1 MKSRGGR
8 RGEREGSVNT
18 TGRDVGRW
26 RRRVYGWS
34 WPRTY
39 ERAKETDW
47 ACERAKRNGTV
58 QEPGNDASLAYAW
71 QRRKRLHGR
80 QAIHQHTSVRR
91 TADQRRKESRFTEL
105 KEIERSGAR
114 GREKGGR
121 RGRGRGGGGGG
132 GGKYTRDWEI
142 YRVLN
147 RLQSFPLISWDF
159 RKTFDIF

>member
-1 MKSRGGR
+1 MNS
-8 RGEREGSVNT
+8 
-18 TGRDVGRW
+18 TGRDVGRC

-39 ERAKETDW
+39 EGTRETGR

-58 QEPGNDASLAYAW
+58 QEPGNDALLAYAW
-71 QRRKRLHGR
+71 QRRKRFHGR
-80 QAIHQHTSVRR
+80 QAIHQHTSIRR

-105 KEIERSGAR
+105 KEIERR
-114 GREKGGR
+114 GR
-121 RGRGRGGGGGG
+121 GG
-132 GGKYTRDWEI
+132 GGKYTREWEI

-147 RLQSFPLISWDF
+147 RLRSFPLISWDF